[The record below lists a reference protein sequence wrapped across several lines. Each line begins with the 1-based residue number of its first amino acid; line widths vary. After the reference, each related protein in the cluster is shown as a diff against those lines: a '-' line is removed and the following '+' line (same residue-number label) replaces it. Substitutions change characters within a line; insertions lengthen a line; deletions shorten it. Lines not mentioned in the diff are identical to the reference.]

1 MSDPSYRMATR
12 EELDVALSLAAAEGW
27 NPGLDDADIFWRT
40 DPEGF
45 VVVELADEVV
55 GTGSI
60 VSYGDFGFMG
70 FFIVKKELRQ
80 QGIGRGFW
88 RWRKETLE
96 RRLKPGAAIGLDGVF
111 DMQSFYARGGFV
123 FTHRNLRMEGL
134 GHSSTPPPN
143 ISALSSVPFEQIA
156 ALDRRCFGFSRNRFL
171 RRWIEP
177 KYGLAVGAT
186 HDGQLK
192 GYGVIRQCRHGY
204 KIGPLFAEDHES
216 AEDIFL
222 ALSNYAAGQ
231 AIYLDIPE
239 NNPAAVALANQHNMT
254 EVFGCARMYA
264 GGIPALPW
272 ESIYGITT
280 FELG

>member
-1 MSDPSYRMATR
+1 MSDLSYRMATR
-12 EELDVALSLAAAEGW
+12 EELDVAVSLAAAEGW
-27 NPGLDDADIFWRT
+27 NPGLDDADIFWQT

-45 VVVELADEVV
+45 VVVEMAGEVI

-88 RWRKETLE
+88 HWRKETLKK
-96 RRLKPGAAIGLDGVF
+96 RLNPGASIGLDGVF
-111 DMQSFYARGGFV
+111 DMQPFYAGGGFA
-123 FTHRNLRMEGL
+123 FTHRNLRMQGL
-134 GHSSTPPPN
+134 GRSAIPSPH
-143 ISALSSVPFEQIA
+143 IAALSTVPFEQIA
-156 ALDRRCFGFSRNRFL
+156 ALDRRCFGFKRDRFL

-177 KYGLAVGAT
+177 KHGLAVGAME
-186 HDGQLK
+186 DGRLK
-192 GYGVIRQCRHGY
+192 GYGVIRECMQGF
-204 KIGPLFAEDHES
+204 KIGPLFAEDRES
-216 AEDIFL
+216 AEHIFL
-222 ALSNYAAGQ
+222 ALSNHVVGQ
-231 AIYLDIPE
+231 DLYLDIPE
-239 NNPAAVALANQHNMT
+239 NNPAAVALTNQHGMK

-272 ESIYGITT
+272 GMVYGITT